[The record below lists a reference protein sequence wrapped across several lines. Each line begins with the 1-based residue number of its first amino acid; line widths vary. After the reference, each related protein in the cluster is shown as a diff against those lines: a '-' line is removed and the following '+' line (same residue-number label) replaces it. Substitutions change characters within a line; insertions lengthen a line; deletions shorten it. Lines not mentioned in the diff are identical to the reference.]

1 MLSDNLRQNL
11 REGKAISGVTMPL
24 NAPELVEISGLI
36 GFDFVFIDSEHGPLS
51 VRELQTLVTAADAAG
66 ICSLVR
72 VTANDPRTILRVMD
86 IGATGIIVPDV
97 ESREE
102 AVRAVEAVKYVP
114 QGHRGLS
121 TTRSAWYGQ
130 KMPVGDYTK
139 YANEKS
145 VVICQI
151 ESQKGVENVE
161 EILSVDL
168 LDGIFIGTTDLSNSM
183 GVAGQRDSQRVAD
196 AVNSVVE
203 KAKAAGKPFGGMVR
217 AGESPHQYVDEG
229 YQIVVGSGNGFFI
242 GSAKQFI
249 KAFNG

>member
-1 MLSDNLRQNL
+1 M
-11 REGKAISGVTMPL
+11 ISGVTMPL
-24 NAPELVEISGLI
+24 NAPELVEISGFI
-36 GFDFVFIDSEHGPLS
+36 GFDFVFIDSEHGPLTI
-51 VRELQTLVTAADAAG
+51 RELQTLVTAADAAG

-72 VTANDPRTILRVMD
+72 VTSNDPRTILRVMD
-86 IGATGIIVPDV
+86 IGASGIIVPDV
-97 ESREE
+97 ESK
-102 AVRAVEAVKYVP
+102 AQAIQAIEAVKYVP

-151 ESQKGVENVE
+151 ESKKGVENVE

-183 GVAGQRDSQRVAD
+183 GVAGQAGGQLVTD
-196 AVNSVVE
+196 AVDSVVK

-217 AGESPHQYVDEG
+217 AGESPRQYVDEG
-229 YQIVVGSGNGFFI
+229 YQIVVGSGNGFFT
-242 GSAKQFI
+242 GSAKQFV
-249 KAFNG
+249 KAFKGEPK